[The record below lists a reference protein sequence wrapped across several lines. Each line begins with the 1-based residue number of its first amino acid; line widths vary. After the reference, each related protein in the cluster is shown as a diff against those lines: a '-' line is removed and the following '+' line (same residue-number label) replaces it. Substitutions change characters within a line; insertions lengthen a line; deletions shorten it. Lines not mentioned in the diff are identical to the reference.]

1 MTGTDHLPPERELPP
16 RRRDEILRSVLN
28 GEESNVMGRQRI
40 RWITPIAA
48 AAAAALIAVGAVA
61 LTGGDDRTG
70 GQRPPVSTTP
80 ADNTVSLDLRSLTR
94 AELREEL
101 RTAGVEP
108 DYFSAIHYTRWM
120 DGPRQSLPFIVATLP
135 DRQRLFIKMGD
146 LRSVED
152 KVTPT
157 PTHPI
162 LRIEGLDRPRYLAK
176 AVYDHTSRYWKVA
189 GFYRVARTVDR
200 VEVRVGTPDGPE
212 PWRSSPVHGGYVWW
226 ATWFKAADYES
237 GAELTLKWRAYDTDG
252 ERINPDLM
260 PHQPRTVTVP

>member
-1 MTGTDHLPPERELPP
+1 MNTDHLPPERRLAP
-16 RRRDEILRSVLN
+16 RRRDQILRSVLD
-28 GEESNVMGRQRI
+28 GEEPTMNGRQSI
-40 RWITPIAA
+40 RWIAPIAA
-48 AAAAALIAVGAVA
+48 AVAAVLIAVGAVA
-61 LTGGDDRTG
+61 LTGGDEKPGD
-70 GQRPPVSTTP
+70 QPTTP
-80 ADNTVSLDLRSLTR
+80 AGNTVSLDLRPLTW

-101 RTAGVEP
+101 RTSGVEP
-108 DYFSAIHYTRWM
+108 DDLAAINYRRWM
-120 DGPRQSLPFIVATLP
+120 DGPRQPLPVIVATLP
-135 DRQRLFIKMGD
+135 GGQRVLIKMGD

-152 KVTPT
+152 KVGPT

-200 VEVRVGTPDGPE
+200 VEIRVGTPDGPE

-226 ATWFKAADYES
+226 ATWFKPADYES
-237 GAELTLKWRAYDTDG
+237 GTELTLKWRAYDTDG
-252 ERINPDLM
+252 ERIDPDLM